1 MKKVWTE
8 EKLKLLILAF
18 CVTGIWDV
26 ILRLMAEGKI
36 SFMGIENMKWVTV
49 LRDYF
54 KKHTVLAAALLAA
67 FVGAIA
73 YIMQQYALEYI
84 NPKMDAKL
92 SLVLLFF
99 ISAIVGLGMKY
110 SGLYPVLYEHYYKPL
125 GGPYSFIADGMSG
138 VVVGATMGVILQFPA
153 IKNIIL

>member
-36 SFMGIENMKWVTV
+36 SFLGIENMKWVTV

-54 KKHTVLAAALLAA
+54 KKHTVLAAALVAA
-67 FVGAIA
+67 FVGAIT
-73 YIMQQYALEYI
+73 YALMQYI
-84 NPKMDAKL
+84 NVYFDLKL
-92 SLVLLFF
+92 KTYETLILLFLV
-99 ISAIVGLGMKY
+99 SGLVGFPMRY
-110 SGLYPVLYEHYYKPL
+110 SGLFPVLNEHYYKPL
-125 GGPYSFIADGMSG
+125 GVPYSFMTDAMSG

>member
-26 ILRLMAEGKI
+26 VLRYMADGKI
-36 SFMGIENMKWVTV
+36 AFFGIENMKWVTV

-67 FVGAIA
+67 FVGAISFIL
-73 YIMQQYALEYI
+73 YQYAREYI
-84 NPKMDAKL
+84 NPKMDNKL

-138 VVVGATMGVILQFPA
+138 VIVGITIGVLWEIPI